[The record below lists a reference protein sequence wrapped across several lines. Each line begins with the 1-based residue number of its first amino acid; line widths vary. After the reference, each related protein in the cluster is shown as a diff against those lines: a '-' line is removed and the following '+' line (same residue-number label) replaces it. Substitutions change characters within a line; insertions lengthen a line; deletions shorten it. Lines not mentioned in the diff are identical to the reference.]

1 MEINVYEAEQKSGQ
15 RKVNRSFIAHYLRS
29 LIDDGLVDLEIDRI
43 PEIVM
48 EIEEEYEYEFYVE
61 YLPHKG
67 IIEFLEDFDLI

>member
-15 RKVNRSFIAHYLRS
+15 RSVNRSFLAHYLRS
-29 LIDDGLVDLEIDRI
+29 LVDEGLVDLEIDRI
-43 PEIVM
+43 PEVVM